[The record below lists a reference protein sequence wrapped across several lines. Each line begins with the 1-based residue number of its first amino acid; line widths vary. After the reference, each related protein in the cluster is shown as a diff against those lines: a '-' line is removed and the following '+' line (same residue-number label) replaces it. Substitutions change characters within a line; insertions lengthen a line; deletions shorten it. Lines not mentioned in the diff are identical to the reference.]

1 MFIDILQYFSNG
13 QNNVVVS
20 RCDYCGTLWALTKDE
35 IFEYT
40 NQKTNHKI
48 NGYVCPNC
56 NSHLI
61 VMMPENNL
69 EAATEEEEEEA
80 EYE

>member
-13 QNNVVVS
+13 QNNVVIS
-20 RCDYCGTLWALTKDE
+20 RCDYCGTLWALTKNE

-40 NQKTNHKI
+40 NQKTNHII
-48 NGYVCPNC
+48 NGYVCPSC

-61 VMMPENNL
+61 VMMPESDSK
-69 EAATEEEEEEA
+69 ATAEEGGEDTDE
-80 EYE
+80 

>member
-13 QNNVVVS
+13 RNNVVVS

-35 IFEYT
+35 IFEYS
-40 NQKTNHKI
+40 NQKTSHKI

-61 VMMPENNL
+61 VMMPEEKL
-69 EAATEEEEEEA
+69 EEEEDID
-80 EYE
+80 YE